1 MLGLGFAGGL
11 IYLTAYF
18 CLTLGWVSGSSYLF
32 HGTSVFSCIM
42 IAASSGYSQAWPSAV
57 MNVIFIVI
65 GAAFMAKKSIDD
77 RGSYPVTVVDV
88 SELSYQSDEPELTA
102 AA

>member
-1 MLGLGFAGGL
+1 
-11 IYLTAYF
+11 
-18 CLTLGWVSGSSYLF
+18 
-32 HGTSVFSCIM
+32 
-42 IAASSGYSQAWPSAV
+42 

-77 RGSYPVTVVDV
+77 RGSYPVTVVDA